1 MFYTDTNG
9 KVPEKRQ
16 FLLVLLES
24 AMETMPLH
32 EINIANF
39 NKLIKDLNSLIPD
52 FSNKDFSNKYG
63 YSCRQKKA
71 LRIGYG

>member
-24 AMETMPLH
+24 EKM
-32 EINIANF
+32 
-39 NKLIKDLNSLIPD
+39 LI
-52 FSNKDFSNKYG
+52 Y
-63 YSCRQKKA
+63 Y
-71 LRIGYG
+71 